1 MQTNNRNHLID
12 LLRILAASWVV
23 IFHLNLSGKPTR
35 NWYLFICSYGY
46 LGVPVFFLVSGYCI
60 LIALQHAKK
69 PAEFIIRRLFR
80 IFPPYWFSLMITCM
94 AILFYKISTGTNAA
108 ATLPKSIAE
117 IAATFALLTTPVTK
131 IATINWVYWTLPF
144 EVFFYLVTY
153 ACSFFK
159 KQYFSL
165 AIICITLL
173 SVFLPIPK
181 SGPLFFLAFWPLFTL
196 GIVLYKFTHD
206 PAGQKWYNLGLFA
219 VTLLGFY
226 TTKQN
231 QPYII
236 TCSVT
241 VALIIINHF
250 KPLKNNVMSK
260 YGDVSYSL
268 YLIHVPLAVY
278 LGSLIQKREVIENQ
292 IILNI
297 VTDFSLMVIL
307 IYLSGI
313 MHKYVEIPSINYGKK
328 LSR

>member
-1 MQTNNRNHLID
+1 MHPNSRNHLID

-23 IFHLNLSGKPTR
+23 IFHLNPIGKHAG
-35 NWYLFICSYGY
+35 NWYLLICSYGY
-46 LGVPVFFLVSGYCI
+46 LGVPVFFIVSGYCI

-80 IFPPYWFSLMITCM
+80 IFPPYWFSLMITCV
-94 AILFYKISTGTNAA
+94 AILFSKLSTGTNSAA
-108 ATLPKSIAE
+108 ILPKSISA
-117 IAATFALLTTPVTK
+117 IGATIALLTTPVTK
-131 IATINWVYWTLPF
+131 VATINWVYWTLPF
-144 EVFFYLVTY
+144 EVFFYLVTC
-153 ACSFFK
+153 ACSFLK
-159 KQYFSL
+159 KQYFTL
-165 AIICITLL
+165 AIIGITLL

-196 GIVLYKFTHD
+196 GMVLYKFRYD
-206 PAGQKWYNLGLFA
+206 PSGQKWYNLALLA

-236 TCSVT
+236 ACFITAV
-241 VALIIINHF
+241 LIIIDHF
-250 KPLKNNVMSK
+250 KPIKNNFISK

-268 YLIHVPLAVY
+268 YLIHVPLGIY
-278 LGSLIQKREVIENQ
+278 FWNLIQKRETLEQHLV
-292 IILNI
+292 LNI
-297 VTDFSLMVIL
+297 TTDFCLLVIL
-307 IYLSGI
+307 ICLSGL